1 MRYVFLHP
9 RKEMSRKLCD
19 LTTMVQGNLGL
30 HLSRPKLHYAAY
42 NDKVNVLL
50 CGQQMRLPSSPVTVW
65 NDSISDSTHREGLL
79 CVAFLYTGLG
89 YNLIFFF
96 KSHGYEIEMC
106 TVSLS
111 KLKGPNFWLI
121 ISSNTHMLLTML
133 FHIRPPAR
141 VVIIFPSVSFWK
153 HTDTLKILKYGI
165 TSKYIITIY
174 HKKHRHSDAWTH

>member
-1 MRYVFLHP
+1 MRYGFFCI
-9 RKEMSRKLCD
+9 REKEMSRKLCD

-89 YNLIFFF
+89 YNLIFFSF
-96 KSHGYEIEMC
+96 FVCKSHGYKKINEYYVHSSAAIA
-106 TVSLS
+106 T
-111 KLKGPNFWLI
+111 LKGPNFWLT
-121 ISSNTHMLLTML
+121 ISSNTHML
-133 FHIRPPAR
+133 FHISQSR
-141 VVIIFPSVSFWK
+141 
-153 HTDTLKILKYGI
+153 L
-165 TSKYIITIY
+165 
-174 HKKHRHSDAWTH
+174 